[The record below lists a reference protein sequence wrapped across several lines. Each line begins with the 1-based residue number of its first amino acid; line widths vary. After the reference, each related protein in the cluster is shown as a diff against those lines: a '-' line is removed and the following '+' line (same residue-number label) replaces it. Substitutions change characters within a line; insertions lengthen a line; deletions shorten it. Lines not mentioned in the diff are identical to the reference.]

1 MTARIDHVNEELT
14 TRIDRVDE
22 KLTARIDH
30 VNEELT
36 IRIDRVDEKLTA
48 RLDRVDGDVS
58 LLNVLHEDLRDTVR
72 KVAEVQV
79 HHGERLEE
87 HGRMLVELRDMVLPL
102 RDLAEW
108 VPILARKYDERITA
122 LEKHTGLT

>member
-1 MTARIDHVNEELT
+1 
-14 TRIDRVDE
+14 
-22 KLTARIDH
+22 
-30 VNEELT
+30 
-36 IRIDRVDEKLTA
+36 LTA

-58 LLNVLHEDLRDTVR
+58 RLNVLHEDLRDTVR